1 MGTEEIL
8 KIRIQDAQD
17 TVEYQQREIDKHI
30 KNLTDAQVKKGH
42 AEKEKAQFEKDL
54 EVIMKSRQNKEE

>member
-8 KIRIQDAQD
+8 KNKIQDAQYNI
-17 TVEYQQREIDKHI
+17 EYQQREMDRHI
-30 KNLTDAQVKKGH
+30 KNLTEAHAKKAS

-54 EVIMKSRQNKEE
+54 DIIMKSRHNKEE